1 MAADGH
7 DLRSR
12 SLIGESVVSLQVP
25 QERCAP
31 ICAWLRDYWAQR
43 DCQTD
48 TEPYSDAEVMGL
60 RLALPE
66 GTISPVV
73 STKNTATSSFAFS
86 SSSDISRMLQD
97 AASCFFFD

>member
-25 QERCAP
+25 QERFAP
-31 ICAWLRDYWAQR
+31 ICAWLRDCWVQR

-48 TEPYSDAEVMGL
+48 TEPYSDTEVMGL
-60 RLALPE
+60 RLTLPE
-66 GTISPVV
+66 GTIS
-73 STKNTATSSFAFS
+73 
-86 SSSDISRMLQD
+86 R
-97 AASCFFFD
+97 CFYEEYRDQLLCLFQLV